1 MFTIKIHHGCQRT
14 LCLCG
19 NYYLLLTLI
28 LKKGMNKLIKVNK
41 ISNLISDWFISFD
54 DSYV

>member
-1 MFTIKIHHGCQRT
+1 MFKIKIHHGCQRT

-54 DSYV
+54 DNYV